1 MSVKGILKKV
11 MSFTSSSQPLKL
23 SRRMVIT
30 TSDQVTKPPNV
41 LVQTSPDHN
50 IHVNIVQLLEQ
61 SLKRDKYVVYPVSR
75 ELLETIT
82 AWADNTKLLVIFN

>member
-1 MSVKGILKKV
+1 
-11 MSFTSSSQPLKL
+11 
-23 SRRMVIT
+23 MVIT

-61 SLKRDKYVVYPVSR
+61 SLKSDKYVVYPVTR
-75 ELLETIT
+75 ELLETNT

>member
-1 MSVKGILKKV
+1 
-11 MSFTSSSQPLKL
+11 
-23 SRRMVIT
+23 MVIT

-41 LVQTSPDHN
+41 LVQTSPDHH

-75 ELLETIT
+75 ELLETNT